1 MNTNKKKLGTTVAAN
16 TATVTAEEQSFINPF
31 SIASRKD
38 SEHNSEGEVT
48 AEGFYKGPMDTLGD
62 QSSKLANHTREDQNT
77 SVLSVGGNSRSGA
90 AGNQSG
96 AKMKNN

>member
-48 AEGFYKGPMDTLGD
+48 AEGFYKGPSDTLGD
-62 QSSKLANHTREDQNT
+62 QSSKLGNHREDQNT